1 MAKPKITRLGSSDN
15 PFGKKVSAAQA
26 AQSKRESERTT
37 PRSAGKS
44 SEKKEESFGSRAK
57 KTLSKIS
64 DTLNPEKQLSSSAK
78 KFIKAERS
86 GNYFGG
92 DRRKRKMDKAIKDS
106 GG

>member
-1 MAKPKITRLGSSDN
+1 MAKPKITRLGSPDN
-15 PFGKKVSAAQA
+15 PYGKKVSAAQA
-26 AQSKRESERTT
+26 AQSKRDSDRTT

-44 SEKKEESFGSRAK
+44 SPRKEESFGSKAK
-57 KTLSKIS
+57 KALSKIS
-64 DTLNPEKQLSSSAK
+64 DTLNPEKQLTGPAK